1 MKGRTKQTKIPK
13 IPAFGL
19 GERGVEQE
27 IKLVRCSMLDDGKDD
42 GKNSAGRGWVGSSGG
57 GVEEISFLSRL
68 VKKGLAVKVMFEQR
82 L

>member
-1 MKGRTKQTKIPK
+1 MKGQTKQTTIPK

-27 IKLVRCSMLDDGKDD
+27 IKLGRCSMLDGKDY

-68 VKKGLAVKVMFEQR
+68 VKKGLAEKVMFEQR

>member
-1 MKGRTKQTKIPK
+1 
-13 IPAFGL
+13 
-19 GERGVEQE
+19 
-27 IKLVRCSMLDDGKDD
+27 MLDDGKDY

-68 VKKGLAVKVMFEQR
+68 VKKGLAEKVMFEQR